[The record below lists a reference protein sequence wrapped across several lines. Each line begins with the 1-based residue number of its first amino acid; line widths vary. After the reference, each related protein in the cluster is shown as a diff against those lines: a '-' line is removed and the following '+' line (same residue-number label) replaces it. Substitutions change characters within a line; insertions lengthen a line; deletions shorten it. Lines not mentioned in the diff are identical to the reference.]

1 MYTIKGCPWIEGIL
15 YLKEISLGPKV
26 YCNIAFKP
34 LNYGHAP
41 FATNKFNFP
50 SGICL
55 GGDLLYACIH
65 LYTHACK
72 HACVH
77 ACMMYTYT

>member
-50 SGICL
+50 SGEGIYCMHA
-55 GGDLLYACIH
+55 YIYIH
-65 LYTHACK
+65 MHANM
-72 HACVH
+72 HVYMH
-77 ACMMYTYT
+77 V